1 MKRKIFNYK
10 IAIYAFFFIFSLVFI
25 IPFILLISISFSTE
39 SDIMRYGYSLIPR
52 TFSKM
57 AYVFVFKNP
66 TNLINAY
73 VVTIS
78 YAFLGTTLS
87 VAVMAMAGYAL
98 SREGFIY
105 SKLVSRFLLVTMFF
119 SGGLTPAYIINTQF
133 YGLQD
138 NFMVYILS
146 GLASA
151 YTIFVFRTFF
161 AQLPK
166 SLIESALLD
175 GAGEMRVL
183 RSVILPLSKPVLATF
198 FMFGLLS
205 RWQNFEV
212 SLYYITDSKLYS
224 IQYLLQLILNES
236 RMIEETLRNIPGAYI
251 GERPPG
257 EIIKFAICV
266 LGTLPMAAVFPF
278 FQKYFSKGMVVG
290 SVKG

>member
-1 MKRKIFNYK
+1 MKRKYFNYK
-10 IAIYAFFFIFSLVFI
+10 IPIYLFFILFSLAFI
-25 IPFILLISISFSTE
+25 LPLILLISISFSTE
-39 SDIMRYGYSLIPR
+39 GDISRYGYSLIPK
-52 TFSKM
+52 TISTM
-57 AYVFVFKNP
+57 AYAFVFKNP
-66 TNLINAY
+66 SNLINAY
-73 VVTIS
+73 LVTIA
-78 YAFLGTTLS
+78 YAFLGTALS
-87 VAVMAMAGYAL
+87 VAMMAMTGYAL
-98 SREGFIY
+98 SREGFVYKKI
-105 SKLVSRFLLVTMFF
+105 VSGFLLVTMFF
-119 SGGLTPAYIINTQF
+119 SGGLIPSYIINTQF
-133 YGLQD
+133 YGLQN
-138 NFMVYILS
+138 NFLIYIVS
-146 GLASA
+146 GMASA

-175 GAGEMRVL
+175 GAGEFRVL

-212 SLYYITDSKLYS
+212 SLYYITDSRFYS

-236 RMIEETLRNIPGAYI
+236 RMIEETLRNIPGVYI
-251 GERPPG
+251 GEKPPG

-266 LGTLPMAAVFPF
+266 LGTIPIAAVFPF